1 MDTRALII
9 TDHLGKHGGKD
20 TITNGSSQGLEGFVL
35 PEIRKSWEKSNSND
49 YAFYIKEMPIGT
61 RVKISRQ

>member
-20 TITNGSSQGLEGFVL
+20 TITNGSSYILEGFVL
-35 PEIRKSWEKSNSND
+35 PEIGKS
-49 YAFYIKEMPIGT
+49 
-61 RVKISRQ
+61 